1 MIMNLQ
7 RRIMLL
13 GAISLMAATGLNA
26 GNGPVREIQQPRFG
40 VCTSLGRSDLLRSI
54 GFDYLEASVL
64 RDLMPGKPDEEFEL
78 KRAEFEACGLPVMAC
93 NGFLPADLKV
103 TGPDARHD
111 TILKY
116 AETAFRRAKA
126 VGVQIIVF
134 GSSGAR
140 SVPVGFDRDLA
151 RTQFVSLLRA
161 LGPIAAVNGIVIA
174 VENLQESETNFI
186 NTLGEAIDVVRAA
199 NHPNVGVCAD
209 FFHMLRQNESPE
221 VLLTAGNVL
230 VHCHLAEKQNRTAPG
245 VQGEDFRPF
254 FQALEKAGYRGGVS
268 IEGSWRSEELAEALR
283 VLREQSR
290 PDH

>member
-1 MIMNLQ
+1 MNLQ
-7 RRIMLL
+7 SKILLL
-13 GAISLMAATGLNA
+13 GTFSLTSLTGLNA
-26 GNGPVREIQQPRFG
+26 GNRPGGLDQQPRFG
-40 VCTSLGRSDLLRSI
+40 VCTSLGRSALLQSI

-64 RDLMPGKPDEEFEL
+64 RDLMPEKSDEEFEW
-78 KRAEFEACGLPVMAC
+78 KKAEFEACCLPVMAC
-93 NGFLPADLKV
+93 NGFLPADLKI

-140 SVPVGFDRDLA
+140 SVPAGFDRDLA

-161 LGPIAAVNGIVIA
+161 LGPLAAMNGVIIA

-186 NTLGEAIDVVRAA
+186 NTIEEAIDVVRAA
-199 NHPNVGVCAD
+199 NHPNVGICAD

-221 VLLTAGNVL
+221 MLLTAGNLL

-245 VQGEDFRPF
+245 VQGEDFSPF
-254 FQALEKAGYRGGVS
+254 FLALEKAGYRGGVS
-268 IEGSWRSEELAEALR
+268 IEGSWRSEELTEALR

-290 PDH
+290 LDL